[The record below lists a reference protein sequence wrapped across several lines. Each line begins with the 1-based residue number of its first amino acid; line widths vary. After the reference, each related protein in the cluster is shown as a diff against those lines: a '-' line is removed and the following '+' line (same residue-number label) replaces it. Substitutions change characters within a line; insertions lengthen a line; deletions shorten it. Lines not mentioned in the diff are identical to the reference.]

1 MVVVLQEVRYNI
13 GLANLHYS
21 QEVSIGRRDKDF
33 GYGKRNKFVVSGS
46 EGSGRGSR
54 MGATMC

>member
-21 QEVSIGRRDKDF
+21 QEVSIGRRDKD
-33 GYGKRNKFVVSGS
+33 
-46 EGSGRGSR
+46 
-54 MGATMC
+54 